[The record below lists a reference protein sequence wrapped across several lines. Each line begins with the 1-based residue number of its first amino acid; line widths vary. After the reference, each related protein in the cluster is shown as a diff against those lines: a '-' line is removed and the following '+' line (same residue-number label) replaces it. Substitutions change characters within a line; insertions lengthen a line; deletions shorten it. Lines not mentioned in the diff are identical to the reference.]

1 VNDETKNEAAR
12 RHRRNKKRSGTAA
25 PTKSSTHDCNAETFF
40 LSFLKVWMA
49 WIELWAR
56 GPKVQGV
63 ESPTFMARPLSS
75 RSARHRTPRRTVRTA
90 LATSSFSAHM
100 ILQPYG
106 RMSTS
111 SSSRSGR
118 AGKGRPRRPSLAL
131 EGSLNHELL
140 PSLEAIADVV
150 PTLGKRQSDSL
161 PATVALMHRSAR
173 TRDPTPIVG
182 V

>member
-1 VNDETKNEAAR
+1 MTPTRWCTRTVREYVTG
-12 RHRRNKKRSGTAA
+12 RHDQIRS
-25 PTKSSTHDCNAETFF
+25 NAGRDRT
-40 LSFLKVWMA
+40 
-49 WIELWAR
+49 WAR

-63 ESPTFMARPLSS
+63 ESRTKRLSS
-75 RSARHRTPRRTVRTA
+75 RSARDRTPRRTVRTA
-90 LATSSFSAHM
+90 LAASSFSAHM

-118 AGKGRPRRPSLAL
+118 EGKGRPRRPSLAL